1 MKQTKHVFL
10 LAMVVMLAGA
20 FCPDKRDV
28 KSEQQRE
35 QPDGAVRMR
44 IGNNDYLTFV
54 YGGKRWMVENSKEGT
69 PSGIAYGR
77 DANGNPCYG
86 GGREDDNN
94 KNGYYY
100 TWEQAATACPD
111 GWTLPT
117 KQDAQALCA
126 GLTAD
131 TTGRRWWGGLG
142 DRASNASAG
151 LVGYGDGALDAY
163 WILWG
168 RGGCWWSSG
177 NLTCIIVTEKEAK
190 VYDEIGHVIMC
201 SVRCVQN

>member
-10 LAMVVMLAGA
+10 LAVVAMLAGA

-28 KSEQQRE
+28 KSE
-35 QPDGAVRMR
+35 PLDGVVRMR
-44 IGNNDYLTFV
+44 IGKHDYLTFV

-86 GGREDDNN
+86 GGGDDDNK

-111 GWTLPT
+111 GWALPT

-126 GLTAD
+126 RLTAD
-131 TTGRRWWGGLG
+131 STGRQWWGGLG
-142 DRASNASAG
+142 IRGYDASAG
-151 LVGYGDGALDAY
+151 LVGCSERGLDAY
-163 WILWG
+163 
-168 RGGCWWSSG
+168 
-177 NLTCIIVTEKEAK
+177 
-190 VYDEIGHVIMC
+190 
-201 SVRCVQN
+201 